1 MANDECLSCGKKF
14 QQKEAAVKCSICNLW
29 CHKTCSG
36 LTNDFFK
43 CLAEQYKA
51 TKRTYWACRSCGNYA
66 ESMTHKLKEIQE
78 QATEAIRIGHENKE
92 EIANLK
98 NTVEKERERADK
110 AVAKLEK
117 EMQEEMTRREE
128 RRKNIILHGLQES
141 REMDGR
147 KRMEEDKTRLDE
159 VFTILDVNVVAEN
172 DVEFCRRAGEKSDRP
187 RPLIVGFYMEWS
199 KEIVLKHAKR
209 LMNSTMNEV
218 TIVPDLTDKQR
229 KAEKELDG
237 EAMRRNRDELNE
249 EDLAKNLMWKV
260 VGKKGQKRLM
270 KVYNNGT
277 ETGGEWTRVRGA
289 GRPGRTR
296 AGTSRGGSMR
306 GGAAPLLGVQLLPQ
320 RGATAGTWTARH
332 RGTTRQDERAF
343 RGGEE
348 QDAERSSSRKRTRQG
363 SNEEQQTR
371 AKKRGAVRGVG
382 RPPRARGAGRGAP
395 VRMEEEEEDEDEIEM
410 GPEMDEDEQEEM
422 TATQAEE
429 ACSFRGEEEER
440 DETGEE
446 IIPGSSQQQ

>member
-1 MANDECLSCGKKF
+1 
-14 QQKEAAVKCSICNLW
+14 VKCSICSLW

-78 QATEAIRIGHENKE
+78 QATEAIRMGHENKE
-92 EIANLK
+92 EIEKLK
-98 NTVEKERERADK
+98 DTVEKERERADK
-110 AVAKLEK
+110 AVAKLER

-141 REMDGR
+141 READGR
-147 KRMEEDKTRLDE
+147 RRMEEDKAKLDE

-187 RPLIVGFYMEWS
+187 RPLIVGFFMEWS

-209 LMNSTMNEV
+209 LMNSNMSEV

-229 KAEKELDG
+229 RAEKELEG
-237 EAMRRNRDELNE
+237 EAARRNRDELNE
-249 EDLAKNLMWKV
+249 DDVAKNLIWKV

-270 KVYNNGT
+270 KGYNNGA
-277 ETGGEWTRVRGA
+277 EAGGEWTRVRGA

-296 AGTSRGGSMR
+296 AGTSRGGTMR
-306 GGAAPLLGVQLLPQ
+306 GGAAPLLGVQLLPS

-332 RGTTRQDERAF
+332 RGTTRQDERVA

-348 QDAERSSSRKRTRQG
+348 SEAERSSSRKRTRQG

-371 AKKRGAVRGVG
+371 AKKRGTARGVG
-382 RPPRARGAGRGAP
+382 RPPRTRGAGRGAP
-395 VRMEEEEEDEDEIEM
+395 VQLGEEEEEEDETEM
-410 GPEMDEDEQEEM
+410 GPGMEDTEETEEM
-422 TATQAEE
+422 QPTQTEE
-429 ACSFRGEEEER
+429 QISFMGEEEMR
-440 DETGEE
+440 DETEE
-446 IIPGSSQQQ
+446 MLPGTSQQQ